1 MIFSEYFKKYLNRKI
16 KITLKN
22 DLCLVGILKNI
33 DHFLNM
39 QLANTEPVLETH
51 GLGSSFLCSVRG
63 SSVKYVDLEKDKEL
77 ENRITEATYLR
88 FSLDKN

>member
-1 MIFSEYFKKYLNRKI
+1 MIFFEYFKKYLNKKV

-22 DLCLVGILKNI
+22 DLCLTGILKNV

-39 QLANTEPVLETH
+39 QLQDTIPAIDNP
-51 GLGSSFLCSVRG
+51 GLGKSFLCSVRG
-63 SSVKYVDLEKDKEL
+63 SSVKYVDLERDEDL